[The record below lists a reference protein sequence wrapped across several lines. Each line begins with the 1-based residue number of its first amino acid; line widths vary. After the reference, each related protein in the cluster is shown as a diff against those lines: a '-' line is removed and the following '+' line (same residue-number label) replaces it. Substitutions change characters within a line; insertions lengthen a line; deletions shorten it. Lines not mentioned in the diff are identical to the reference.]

1 MTAVCL
7 SDLSVSVRLSWETA
21 DERWCCDSYFQSSKT
36 DHPPL
41 GSQLRA
47 IDQSQMST
55 DLSRPSMTHDTG
67 DRTRV
72 HIIQFIRQCL
82 SFCPNAPGSGHS
94 PPTVL
99 SPSLN
104 PRLFDGNII
113 AIESGEMMGEREQG
127 GIRIFQLDFRRLGS
141 VRTLSH

>member
-82 SFCPNAPGSGHS
+82 SFMSQRSWSVSIRSLPT
-94 PPTVL
+94 TVL

-104 PRLFDGNII
+104 PRLFDANFI
-113 AIESGEMMGEREQG
+113 AIESGEMTEEREQG
-127 GIRIFQLDFRRLGS
+127 EE
-141 VRTLSH
+141 